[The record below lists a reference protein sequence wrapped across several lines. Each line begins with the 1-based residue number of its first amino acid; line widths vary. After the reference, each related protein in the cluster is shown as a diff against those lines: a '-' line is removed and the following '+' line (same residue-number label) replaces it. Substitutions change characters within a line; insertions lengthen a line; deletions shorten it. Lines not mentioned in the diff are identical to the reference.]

1 VNAEVCLPSH
11 LFRKQGRVAGER
23 ATGGENFSA
32 AGAGHWLFTPSHGS
46 SAQNRRQKRD
56 PTKDDKM
63 FGFGFDSTKAVFQTR
78 GWPEI
83 RDMSHY
89 LIENRID
96 EITHS
101 FV

>member
-1 VNAEVCLPSH
+1 MLAFTNKEMSQFMAEV
-11 LFRKQGRVAGER
+11 K
-23 ATGGENFSA
+23 
-32 AGAGHWLFTPSHGS
+32 
-46 SAQNRRQKRD
+46 QKRD

-63 FGFGFDSTKAVFQTR
+63 FGFGFDSTKTIFQTR

-83 RDMSHY
+83 RDMSYY